1 MTWCVVTCQAQLR
14 TMFLK
19 AVYQG
24 CSHLLLYSE
33 WLKLSNVYWKKNQD
47 ENVNTVK
54 SVNTALCSVLRT
66 DLILHPH
73 RLPTHIIQAFQ
84 QPVAIRYCW
93 AYHHG
98 SKCSIIFP
106 QLCFRVQ
113 ALAHTQPSHITF
125 SCAETSLSFWVFP
138 GPVGEQ
144 PTCKQNS
151 DAVTVSRCSAAH

>member
-1 MTWCVVTCQAQLR
+1 MFNQEPC
-14 TMFLK
+14 FLK
-19 AVYQG
+19 LFISLQPPFIIQWVVKTSK
-24 CSHLLLYSE
+24 CV
-33 WLKLSNVYWKKNQD
+33 LKEKKQD

-54 SVNTALCSVLRT
+54 SVNTALCSVFRT

-125 SCAETSLSFWVFP
+125 SCAETSLSVPRSSWGTAHLQTEF
-138 GPVGEQ
+138 
-144 PTCKQNS
+144 
-151 DAVTVSRCSAAH
+151 RCCDRIEMLCCTLEDDLF